1 MSDPQKYRTKEEVEG
16 YRSHDPIVIFQDRL
30 LKEDQISLEL
40 ISQMDEEIEKQ
51 ITDAVRYAEEGAEP
65 SLPSLY
71 DDVYAGSY
79 PRSALVGS

>member
-1 MSDPQKYRTKEEVEG
+1 
-16 YRSHDPIVIFQDRL
+16 
-30 LKEDQISLEL
+30 
-40 ISQMDEEIEKQ
+40 MDEEIEKQ